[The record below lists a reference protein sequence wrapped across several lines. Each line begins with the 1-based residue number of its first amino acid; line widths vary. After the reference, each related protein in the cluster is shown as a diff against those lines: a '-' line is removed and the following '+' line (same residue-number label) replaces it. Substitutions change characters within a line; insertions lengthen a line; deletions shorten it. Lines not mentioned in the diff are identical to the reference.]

1 MRRPS
6 HLTARARP
14 AGWADT
20 ALAKSLAIAQGELE
34 QIRHD
39 PYDILTRAVQPF
51 LWLAVFGQAMSRL
64 GAVPTGPYTY
74 LQFLAPGIL
83 AQSVVFIAIFH
94 GIAVIWERDLG
105 ILQKMLVTP
114 TPPFSI
120 IAGKMGAAGLLGIA
134 QAVIVLVVS
143 LVMEIP
149 MHHTPVAILG
159 AFVTVTL
166 GAGFFAGFSMIMAAL
181 VRSRER
187 FMGIGQVLTMPLF
200 FASNALYPLSIM
212 PRWLKDITVAN
223 PLSYLVDALRGLLL
237 GSPRHLLLDYG
248 VLLRAALVAAAL
260 AAVLYPRLG

>member
-1 MRRPS
+1 VTRPVPV
-6 HLTARARP
+6 ARP

-20 ALAKSLAIAQGELE
+20 SLAKVGAIAQAEISQL
-34 QIRHD
+34 RHD

-64 GAVPTGPYTY
+64 RAVPTGPYTY

-83 AQSVVFIAIFH
+83 AQSVVFIAIFY

-114 TPPFSI
+114 TPRYSI
-120 IAGKMGAAGLLGIA
+120 VVGKMLAAGLRGTA
-134 QAVIVLVVS
+134 QAAIVLIVS
-143 LVMEIP
+143 LFMAIP
-149 MHHTPVAILG
+149 LHYTAVAIVGCL
-159 AFVTVTL
+159 VTVIL

-212 PRWLKDITVAN
+212 PAWLKVISVGN
-223 PLSYLVDALRGLLL
+223 PLSYLVDALRTLLL
-237 GSPRHLLLDYG
+237 GAPGHLPLDYG
-248 VLLRAALVAAAL
+248 VLLGAAVAAAAV
-260 AAVLYPRLG
+260 AAQLYPRLG

>member
-1 MRRPS
+1 MTPAAPAAQPS
-6 HLTARARP
+6 
-14 AGWADT
+14 GWADT
-20 ALAKSLAIAQGELE
+20 ALAKSLAIVQGEFAQLL
-34 QIRHD
+34 HD
-39 PYDILTRAVQPF
+39 PYDILTRAVQPL

-64 GAVPTGPYTY
+64 RAVPTGAYTY
-74 LQFLAPGIL
+74 MQFLAPGIL
-83 AQSVVFIAIFH
+83 AQSVVFVAIFY
-94 GIAVIWERDLG
+94 GIAVVWERDLG
-105 ILQKMLVTP
+105 ILQKLLVTP
-114 TPPFSI
+114 TPRSSI
-120 IAGKMGAAGLLGIA
+120 IAGKMGAAGLRGVV

-143 LVMEIP
+143 LFLEIP
-149 MHHTPVAILG
+149 MHYTPLAILG
-159 AFVTVTL
+159 ALVTVIL

-187 FMGIGQVLTMPLF
+187 FRGIGQVLTMPLS

-248 VLLRAALVAAAL
+248 VLLRAVLVAAAL

>member
-1 MRRPS
+1 MTQPR
-6 HLTARARP
+6 LAARP

-20 ALAKSLAIAQGELE
+20 AAAKVLAIAQAEIE
-34 QIRHD
+34 QLRHD

-64 GAVPTGPYTY
+64 RAVPTGPYTY

-83 AQSVVFIAIFH
+83 AQSVVFIAIFY

-105 ILQKMLVTP
+105 ILQKILVTP
-114 TPPFSI
+114 TPRYSI
-120 IAGKMGAAGLLGIA
+120 IVGKMTAAGLRGTA

-143 LVMEIP
+143 LFMEIP
-149 MHHTPVAILG
+149 LHYTLLAILG
-159 AFVTVTL
+159 AFVAVIL

-212 PRWLKDITVAN
+212 PGWLKDIAVAN

-237 GSPRHLLLDYG
+237 GQAANLPLDYG
-248 VLLRAALVAAAL
+248 VLLGAAVVAAAI